1 MNDTMK
7 KILGINWK
15 TNLIAAVSFLL
26 SVPSLVGAINNWA
39 HHQPADWR
47 IAIVGIVTAA
57 GLAVSKDS
65 TTSSTQAQVA
75 ASTIQNPAVEAR
87 AVVDAKVAAI
97 EAPIPPTT

>member
-1 MNDTMK
+1 MSDLMK

-26 SVPSLVGAINNWA
+26 SVPSLVGAITNWA

-47 IAIVGIVTAA
+47 IAIVGIITAA

-65 TTSSTQAQVA
+65 TTNSTAAQVQA
-75 ASTIQNPAVEAR
+75 ATIQNPAVEAK
-87 AVVDAKVAAI
+87 AQADVQVAKVEAAVPK
-97 EAPIPPTT
+97 A